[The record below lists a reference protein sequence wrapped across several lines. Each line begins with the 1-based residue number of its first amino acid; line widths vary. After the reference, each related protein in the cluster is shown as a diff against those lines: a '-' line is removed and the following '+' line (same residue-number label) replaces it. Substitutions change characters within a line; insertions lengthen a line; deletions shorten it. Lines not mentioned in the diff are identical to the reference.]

1 MHFQSCMAVQRL
13 GNIGKV
19 GCFARRIDHQPHS
32 LAKPRD
38 HQIIANAAIGMG
50 QQCVA
55 DAPLAQC
62 RYAAGTSFSMS
73 KAASAP
79 PVFGLSNA

>member
-1 MHFQSCMAVQRL
+1 M
-13 GNIGKV
+13 GKV
-19 GCFARRIDHQPHS
+19 LRFTRRIDHQPDG
-32 LAKPRD
+32 LAKARD

-62 RYAAGTSFSMS
+62 RYAAGHQFFHKQGSITITRDWAQPRLAHMRHV
-73 KAASAP
+73 K
-79 PVFGLSNA
+79 